1 MTKHDCNEN
10 PWIPSDVYGGA
21 FRFDE
26 QNRLTVRPINGN
38 GEPVEHDGDDMIL
51 DAPGS
56 DFTRDAI
63 TARGSHDQSLVV
75 VRDEY
80 TKRFQVVRFEQ
91 AIQRFYDLPPVSIF
105 AGSGPLRVEHPQ
117 VAKES
122 LYSHIARHARSY
134 AIDGS
139 DGWFCEV
146 PFVVDHLA
154 GFLCL
159 RWDFDESDDDTET
172 SFDLRDPITPAFF
185 RAIAG
190 LTLHSVRDRLTP
202 EPERFTRMGWDRIQT
217 LRDFV
222 DEHAAV

>member
-1 MTKHDCNEN
+1 MTHDDSNEN
-10 PWIPSDVYGGA
+10 PWIPSNVYGGA
-21 FRFDE
+21 FRFDK

-38 GEPVEHDGDDMIL
+38 GQPVEHDDDDMIL

-56 DFTRDAI
+56 EFTRDAI

-75 VRDEY
+75 VRDEF

-91 AIQRFYDLPPVSIF
+91 VVERFYDLPPVSIF

-117 VAKES
+117 VAKKS

-146 PFVVDHLA
+146 PFVIDNAA
-154 GFLCL
+154 GFFAL
-159 RWDFDESDDDTET
+159 RWDFDESDDDAET
-172 SFDLRDPITPAFF
+172 SFELRDPINQAFHE
-185 RAIAG
+185 AITHLLISGIAK
-190 LTLHSVRDRLTP
+190 SLTP
-202 EPERFTRMGWDRIQT
+202 EPERFTRMGWDRAWT

-222 DEHAAV
+222 DKHAAV